1 MTTNSTPPDIDAAR
15 AVLKRHFGYPDFRG
29 AQRPAIEAVLAGRDV
44 MVLMPTGGGKS
55 LCYQVPAA
63 VLPGITIVVSP
74 LISLMQDQ
82 VDRLETAGIPSAFVN
97 STLERDE
104 AEARMEAAE
113 KGRIKVLFVAPER
126 FDSERFRSRLP
137 RLDVSLLAVDE
148 AHCISQWGHDFRPS
162 YLRLG
167 AVRDMLGCPV
177 IALTATATPEVRRD
191 IARVLRL
198 HDPVVLVRGFDRA
211 NLSWCV
217 HRVRGPAEKDR
228 LLFELL
234 KRRRTAPGV
243 SIVYAATRRRV
254 DALAD
259 QLNHAGVRTA
269 AYHAGMSGAERRR
282 MQEEF
287 MAGEH
292 PVVVATNAFGMG
304 IDKPDVRLV
313 VHYDL
318 PGSLEAY
325 YQEAGRAGRDGQAA
339 ECVLLYADGDERTQ
353 AFFIEQSHPVR
364 EVVEDVYAALLA
376 AGGAAD
382 VKALARR
389 ARRARGAGQVE
400 AALRVLE
407 GAGVVRRSTARGAA
421 RLRFV
426 SSPWRIDDE
435 LAGAERDAARRLVAA
450 LRETFGDEALER
462 GVELQPWDLDGTGT
476 TLEEASRILETL
488 QDGCFVEW
496 EPRAGGEVVEATVEV
511 SPDRLPVDWSA
522 VRAGR
527 AREIEKL
534 RRMAGY
540 VLCNGCRRGYV
551 LRYFGDPDAMDECD
565 GCDNCRRRAG
575 ARLPSNDKQGRG
587 RYVRLFRRLIR
598 SPKL

>member
-1 MTTNSTPPDIDAAR
+1 MRPDLDAAR

-82 VDRLETAGIPSAFVN
+82 VDRLDAAGIPSAFVN

-113 KGRIKVLFVAPER
+113 KGRIKLLFVAPER
-126 FDSERFRSRLP
+126 FDSERFRARLP
-137 RLDVSLLAVDE
+137 RLDVSLFAVDE

-191 IARVLRL
+191 IAGVLRL
-198 HDPVVLVRGFDRA
+198 HDPMVLVRGFDRP
-211 NLSWCV
+211 NLSWSV

-228 LLFELL
+228 LLLDML
-234 KRRRTAPGV
+234 KGRRTEPGV
-243 SIVYAATRRRV
+243 AIVYAATRRRV

-259 QLNHAGVRTA
+259 LLSHAGVRTA
-269 AYHAGMSGAERRR
+269 AYHAGIPGAERRR

-287 MAGEH
+287 MAGRH
-292 PVVVATNAFGMG
+292 PVVAATNAFGMG

-325 YQEAGRAGRDGQAA
+325 YQEAGRAGRDGRAA

-353 AFFIEQSHPVR
+353 AFFIEQSHPAR
-364 EVVEDVYAALLA
+364 EVVEDVYAALLT

-382 VKALARR
+382 AKALARR
-389 ARRARGAGQVE
+389 ARRARGVGQVE

-407 GAGVVRRSTARGAA
+407 GAGAVRRSAARGAA
-421 RLRFV
+421 RLRLV
-426 SSPWRIDDE
+426 ASPRRIDEE
-435 LAGAERDAARRLVAA
+435 LDGDRWGAARKLLAA
-450 LRETFGDEALER
+450 LREAFGDAALER

-476 TLEEASRILETL
+476 TLEEASKILDTL
-488 QDGCFVEW
+488 QDACFVEW
-496 EPRAGGEVVEATVEV
+496 EPRSGGEVVEATLDVP
-511 SPDRLPVDWSA
+511 PDRLPVDWSA

-540 VLCNGCRRGYV
+540 VRCNGCRRGYV

-565 GCDNCRRRAG
+565 GCDNCGRRAA
-575 ARLPSNDKQGRG
+575 ARLAPKDEQRRD